1 MEHPR
6 GTRHEPESS
15 SLVGYIVI
23 IIGAAVVALAAY
35 HFRIFG
41 LAATLH

>member
-15 SLVGYIVI
+15 SLVGYIALI
-23 IIGAAVVALAAY
+23 IIVAVAALAAY
-35 HFRIFG
+35 HFGIFG
-41 LAATLH
+41 LATLH